1 MSENTKKTQITID
14 EVEYQLEDLTPEQ
27 QGLFSHCID
36 LDRKIS
42 NTAFQL
48 DQLQVGKQGF
58 YNMLKQAL
66 AYEPEVEVLPAVVQ

>member
-14 EVEYQLEDLTPEQ
+14 DTKYDFNDLTPEQ
-27 QGLFSHCID
+27 QVLFQHCID

-48 DQLQVGKQGF
+48 DQLNVGKQAF
-58 YNMLKQAL
+58 YNMLKESL
-66 AYEPEVEVLPAVVQ
+66 AVKVEVVE